1 MNLRLYQIH
10 PGDLLADGMLHL
22 HPGVGFHKEVAAG
35 VRLHQK
41 FEGANTQ
48 IVHLGGQS
56 QSTVDNAIPQGRIQP
71 RCRGKLHQLLV
82 TALQGTVAL
91 PQMAHRAAAIAQH
104 LHFNMPGGGHQLLHI
119 HRVVAKGRFR
129 LRLTT
134 LKSRFQCYRVSNRS
148 HTAATAAA
156 QGLDH
161 HATAIE
167 GRHKGLRLLQR
178 HRLRGALHQRHLTL
192 RRQRPGRRLVAK
204 QPQRLRPRPDQGQ
217 PRFGTLLGKLRV
229 FRQKAITGMNRL
241 TPLLP
246 GNRDQLRPIQIRRH
260 PTPRQRHRLIHLT
273 DMQRCLII
281 LRKHPHGANPQIR
294 TGIGNTNS
302 NLATVGDQDGSKRD
316 GHGGLQS

>member
-10 PGDLLADGMLHL
+10 SGNLLGDGMLHL

-35 VRLHQK
+35 GRLHQK
-41 FEGANTQ
+41 FKGANTQ
-48 IVHLGGQS
+48 IVHLGGQG
-56 QSTVDNAIPQGRIQP
+56 QGTVDNAITEGRIQP
-71 RCRGKLHQLLV
+71 RRRRKFHQLLV
-82 TALQGTVAL
+82 TALQGAVPL
-91 PQMAHRAAAIAQH
+91 PQMAHRPAAIPQH
-104 LHFNMPGGGHQLLHI
+104 LHFDMPGSRDQLLHI
-119 HRVVAKGRFR
+119 DRVIAEGG
-129 LRLTT
+129 LGLGLTT
-134 LKSRFQCYRVSNRS
+134 LIRRFQLRQVSDRS

-156 QGLDH
+156 QGFDH

-167 GRHKGLRLLQR
+167 GCHKGLRLLHR
-178 HRLRGALHQRHLTL
+178 HRLCGALHQRHLTL

-217 PRFGTLLGKLRV
+217 PRGGALLGKLRIL
-229 FRQKAITGMNRL
+229 RQKAITGMNRL
-241 TPLLP
+241 APLLP

-281 LRKHPHGANPQIR
+281 LRKHPHGTNPQIR
-294 TGIGNTNS
+294 AGIGNTYGD
-302 NLATVGDQDGSKRD
+302 LATVGDQDGRKRD